1 MVERH
6 QPEDSVG
13 ECIAPPTQAQTSLVD
28 KAKRHPEAF
37 GDLYELHYSAILN
50 YFLRRTLDVLLSEEL
65 TSEVFF
71 KSLKGLPGFRN
82 KVPIRAWLYRIAANE
97 LKMHWRR
104 KKVRNEYADRVR
116 HTTQSERIGCIQPEI
131 CAEEEFQEKLKR
143 HMLLLRALDKLPE
156 RYREALVL
164 RYFEG
169 LPYAEISLVLNKRPG
184 TVKSLVHRGLAK
196 LKACSDEIHATF

>member
-1 MVERH
+1 MARAS
-6 QPEDSVG
+6 QRIDSTSVG
-13 ECIAPPTQAQTSLVD
+13 TPPSLEAQFELVE
-28 KAKRHPEAF
+28 KAKCDVGVF

-50 YFLRRTLDVLLSEEL
+50 YFLRRTLCVPLAEEL

-71 KSLKGLPGFRN
+71 KALKGLPKFRN

-97 LKMHWRR
+97 LKMHWRKEKSKGKWESLFKR
-104 KKVRNEYADRVR
+104 TLQN
-116 HTTQSERIGCIQPEI
+116 ERISSVQPNLGT
-131 CAEEEFQEKLKR
+131 EEELAERLER
-143 HMLLLRALDKLPE
+143 HASLLLALDRLSS

-169 LPYAEISLVLNKRPG
+169 LKYDEIALVLSKKLG

-196 LKACSDEIHATF
+196 LRSLLDETHATF